1 MVSSAGPVARWN
13 DSMKTWMKDAIMA
26 TEKMSCLPEVI
37 DVAGI
42 FRELYTYYAERLEPP
57 FACWI
62 LWVRSARDSFQPH
75 R

>member
-42 FRELYTYYAERLEPP
+42 LESCIHTTPRGSNRRLPAGYYG
-57 FACWI
+57 
-62 LWVRSARDSFQPH
+62 
-75 R
+75 